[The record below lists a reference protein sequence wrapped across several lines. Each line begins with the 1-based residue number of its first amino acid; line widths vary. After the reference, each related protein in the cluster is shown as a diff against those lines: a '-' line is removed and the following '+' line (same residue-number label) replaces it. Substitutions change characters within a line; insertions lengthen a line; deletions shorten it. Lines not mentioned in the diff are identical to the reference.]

1 MGEIVRLEG
10 EKLDGSEVTT
20 VPPHMVGLS
29 EALLSENT
37 DPRDRQGATTRKGR
51 TQHGVNFSHAI
62 VPSPDANLYGLK
74 SWVRDA
80 GTSFVVARIGTTWY
94 DASAASW
101 ASLGIGGTAGSI
113 SRMAPLNNS
122 LILVVDGTTIKTY
135 DGTTFGA
142 LGGSPPSEAKYI
154 AQFVSKIWVAGDDA
168 NPQTKSFS
176 ATNNPADWTAADDA
190 GSITTQDGGGDTI
203 QGLAANNKILLT
215 FYRNFTDALY
225 GDSTF
230 NFREERLIN
239 RGLVSKTGY
248 VAIGEVVFFASDDG
262 IYMVAGSTVSDITSP
277 RIRKSYIDISDKSLI
292 SLGVKGDLLLVVDA
306 GSDRGYACA
315 YKFGVWREWTGQE
328 WLTMDTANDQ
338 TFYAGRD
345 SGGSI
350 SQIWKLDSGT
360 LDGASAIV
368 ANWRTGNFGFGWD
381 DAIKNMRSVRL
392 HAKPGMPTTTI
403 TVYKNGVS
411 TGSTMDVTFAASG
424 DHDWAGRAGQPSH
437 RGHFLGMKAEW
448 SGAGTLYG
456 WALYAEIAIV
466 GDTIPVEV

>member
-1 MGEIVRLEG
+1 MGSIERLEG

-37 DPRDRQGATTRKGR
+37 DPRDRRGATTRNGR
-51 TQHGVNFSHAI
+51 TQHGVSFGSNSAI
-62 VPSPDANLYGLK
+62 DGLK
-74 SWVRDA
+74 AWTRDA
-80 GTSFVVARIGTTWY
+80 GTSFVVARVGTTWY

-101 ASLGIGGTAGSI
+101 ASLGIGGTSGSI

-154 AQFVSKIWVAGDDA
+154 VQHVSKIWVAGDDA

-203 QGLAANNKILLT
+203 QGLASNNKVLLT

-239 RGLVSKTGY
+239 RGLVSVTGY
-248 VAIGEVVFFASDDG
+248 VSVGEVVFFASDDA
-262 IYMVAGSTVSDITSP
+262 IYMVAGAQVSDITSP
-277 RIRKSYIDISDKSLI
+277 RIRKSYIDISDKSQITL
-292 SLGVKGDLLLVVDA
+292 LVKGDLLLVVDY
-306 GSDRGYACA
+306 GSDRAYACA
-315 YKFGVWREWTGQE
+315 YKYGIWREWTGQA
-328 WLTMDTANDQ
+328 WKTGDTANDQ
-338 TFYAGRD
+338 TMYAGVD
-345 SGGSI
+345 GGSTT
-350 SQIWKLDSGT
+350 QIWKLDSGS
-360 LDGASAIV
+360 LDGAATIA

-381 DAIKNMRSVRL
+381 DVIKNLRSVRL
-392 HAKPGMPTTTI
+392 HVKPGMPTTTI
-403 TVYKNGVS
+403 TVYKNGAS
-411 TGSTMDVTFAASG
+411 IGSQMTLEFGTAG
-424 DHDWAGRAGQPSH
+424 DHDWAGAVGQPVH
-437 RGHFLGMKAEW
+437 RGHFLGMEASW

-456 WALYAEIAIV
+456 FALYAEIAV
-466 GDTIPVEV
+466 TGNTVPVEV